1 MARQPRRLLRPG
13 DVKAVVFDAYGTVI
27 NFTEPDFIATMAE
40 ICADQSLDADAG
52 DLWRRFLRA
61 SYLMRAEHHQDPVY
75 QRYDE
80 AWSRQFERAFKQL
93 RLNGDVGRA
102 SLRFKSALADA
113 PAFDEARPAI
123 EAIGRH
129 YKVALLSNADDDFLT
144 SCLHRNGLRFKH
156 VLSSEKARAIKPN
169 PEIFVKMAR
178 RLRLSPEEILYAGDN
193 PIPDVLG
200 PARAGMRTAWVNR
213 NGQRKPRG
221 LPFPDVRVKS
231 LSDLVAMLVP
241 EVE

>member
-1 MARQPRRLLRPG
+1 MARQPTKRLRPG

-40 ICADQSLDADAG
+40 ICADQSLDADASEV
-52 DLWRRFLRA
+52 WQRFLRA
-61 SYLMRAEHHQDPVY
+61 SYLMRSEHHHDPVY

-80 AWSRQFERAFKQL
+80 AWARQFERVFKQL
-93 RLNGDVGRA
+93 KLDGDVWRA
-102 SLRFKSALADA
+102 SLHFKAALADA
-113 PAFDEARPAI
+113 PAFDDARPAI

-144 SCLHRNGLRFKH
+144 SCLHRNDLHFKH
-156 VLSSEKARAIKPN
+156 VLSSEGARAIKPN
-169 PEIFVKMAR
+169 PAIFLKMAR
-178 RLRLSPEEILYAGDN
+178 RLRLPPEDILYAGDN

-213 NGQRKPRG
+213 GGYRKPRG
-221 LPFPDVRVKS
+221 IPFPDVRVRS
-231 LSDLVAMLVP
+231 LSELVAMLVP
-241 EVE
+241 AVE